1 MKHETHIIEKLGNET
16 QSGNEIWPV
25 YVILQNENF
34 YQKSLLKM
42 CLANY
47 FQALFNFQRILCK
60 KDPVEVS
67 MLIWTKFDGFAITY
81 LT

>member
-47 FQALFNFQRILCK
+47 FQALFNFQRILSK
-60 KDPVEVS
+60 KDPVEVI
-67 MLIWTKFDGFAITY
+67 MMIWTKFDGFAITY